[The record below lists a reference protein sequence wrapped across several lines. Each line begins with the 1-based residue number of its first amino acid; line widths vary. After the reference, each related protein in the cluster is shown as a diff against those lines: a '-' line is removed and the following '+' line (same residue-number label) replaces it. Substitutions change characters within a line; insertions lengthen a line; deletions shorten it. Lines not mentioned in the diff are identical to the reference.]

1 MKPISKLVFR
11 QIPLFSRNNLSS
23 QVVFPIKA
31 HVKPSS
37 EQFGAERHYITHHLL
52 PDNTPKPFSPTVPSP
67 SPALISDNEWPAVA
81 RSSYASSR
89 LSRFSVFSAPSSVNE
104 VIVSTTSGGGF
115 GRSIRKV
122 RQTFEPILP
131 DELFIALGETL
142 IILQSFDDGWC
153 VVGREGGILTSQP
166 KGLLSHDG
174 IGLTS
179 GGTIDLGMVP
189 AWCFLK
195 LVKGLRAERPVR
207 GSSFSVTVQMNRPG
221 VNRNDTISWSN
232 F

>member
-1 MKPISKLVFR
+1 MNETDLKLVSR

-31 HVKPSS
+31 HIKPSS
-37 EQFGAERHYITHHLL
+37 EQLGAERHYITHHLL

-67 SPALISDNEWPAVA
+67 SPALISDNKWPAVA

-89 LSRFSVFSAPSSVNE
+89 LSRFSVFSAASSVNE

-115 GRSIRKV
+115 ARSIRKV
-122 RQTFEPILP
+122 RQTFNPILP
-131 DELFIALGETL
+131 DELFIALGESL

-153 VVGREGGILTSQP
+153 VVGREGGGILTSQP
-166 KGLLSHDG
+166 KGHDD
-174 IGLTS
+174 ISPTS
-179 GGTIDLGMVP
+179 GGTVDLGMVP

-195 LVKGLRAERPVR
+195 LVKGLRVERPVR
-207 GSSFSVTVQMNRPG
+207 SSSFNVTVQIIRPG
-221 VNRNDTISWSN
+221 VNRNDTILWSN